1 MLGSTLLNIPSIGKV
16 IEEKF
21 WKMGLIRLKEILK
34 YQSHSKSKEKK

>member
-21 WKMGLIRLKEILK
+21 WKMGLITLKEILK